1 MKIVDPHPTEIDRS
15 ESYARGVTTRR
26 LILRKENGEII
37 ARTERED
44 SQHKVIDETTDI
56 GTSVHHRTH
65 QNGAMDGKVRLKAIR
80 IRMTEGGGVNVEH
93 AKAIGAMQEASNVYM
108 IAKHSG
114 NDQWRRH
121 ARARLGVCAAR
132 LRETQ

>member
-15 ESYARGVTTRR
+15 EGYTRGVTTRR

-44 SQHKVIDETTDI
+44 GHRKIVDETTDI
-56 GTSVHHRTH
+56 GTSVHHRVGGD
-65 QNGAMDGKVRLKAIR
+65 GAMDGKVRLKAIR
-80 IRMTEGGGVNVEH
+80 IRMTDGGGVNVEH
-93 AKAIGAMQEASNVYM
+93 AKAIGAMQEASNVYL

-114 NDQWRRH
+114 NVEWRRH
-121 ARARLGVCAAR
+121 ARGRLAACSAR

>member
-1 MKIVDPHPTEIDRS
+1 MKIVDPHPTVVDRS

-26 LILRKENGEII
+26 MILRKENGEII

-44 SQHKVIDETTDI
+44 SAHKVVDETTDI
-56 GTSVHHRTH
+56 GTSVSHRVHHD
-65 QNGAMDGKVRLKAIR
+65 GAMDGKVRLKAIR
-80 IRMTEGGGVNVEH
+80 IRMGVDGMVNVEH
-93 AKAIGAMQEASNVYM
+93 AKAIGAMQEASNVYL

-114 NDQWRRH
+114 NEEWRRH
-121 ARARLGVCAAR
+121 ARRRLAVCSAR